1 MPTYFGPRNTASK
14 LSKLVHKHVNRFA
27 TATLLTVVAL
37 ALARAAEAKI
47 VYKSA
52 HVQIAN
58 LSSYTFDL
66 NQDGVTDFTISISD
80 SGGICGHQH
89 VYLES
94 AYEMPASGNG
104 VVGAP
109 PTWLNKG
116 QEIGPSQT
124 FYGGQ
129 GLLAQAPN
137 CPGQQGNN
145 GYLGLSSKLTTKP
158 ITGGW
163 R

>member
-1 MPTYFGPRNTASK
+1 
-14 LSKLVHKHVNRFA
+14 
-27 TATLLTVVAL
+27 
-37 ALARAAEAKI
+37 

-58 LSSYTFDL
+58 LSSYNFDL

-80 SGGICGHQH
+80 YGHIQCEHGGGDTI
-89 VYLES
+89 ES

-104 VVGAP
+104 VVGSP

-116 QEIGPSQT
+116 EEIGPSQT

-129 GLLAQAPN
+129 GLLVKEPT
-137 CPGQQGNN
+137 CPCQQCTGNN
-145 GYLGLSSKLTTKP
+145 GYLGLSFQINGETYYGWMALKVKFLYGGGYNVVETGYAYETVANTPINAGQTK
-158 ITGGW
+158 
-163 R
+163 